1 MDHFPSWEI
10 DSDIGVDVDVDADV
24 DGDCD
29 ESTEDTA
36 LLQCA
41 TRTAIVITPISPV
54 SNAIIPSSSWL
65 ILKSHSQ
72 VSSAHNLQ
80 QLNDQTTTLNK
91 SNLLPP
97 DSG

>member
-10 DSDIGVDVDVDADV
+10 DSDIGVEVDVDADA

-54 SNAIIPSSSWL
+54 SFG
-65 ILKSHSQ
+65 KS
-72 VSSAHNLQ
+72 
-80 QLNDQTTTLNK
+80 
-91 SNLLPP
+91 P
-97 DSG
+97 